1 MRNKQG
7 VSIRFNA
14 EERSALESQM
24 EKEGWEKIST
34 FIKYRLGLLG
44 DRGEIA
50 HEIIHS
56 GKHRNISILIKNML
70 TDLVEELKYYNSNYA
85 SARKQ
90 IAQNEEE
97 QTKRIIESTLRTN
110 ARINSLFNHILCLLV
125 EIAKQLGIKDEINN
139 FPGLPVIDIKDP
151 VKKDLDAAADQLLL
165 QNKLKT
171 NKP

>member
-50 HEIIHS
+50 HEIIHT
-56 GKHRNISILIKNML
+56 GKHRIISILIKNML
-70 TDLVEELKYYNSNYA
+70 TDLVEELKYYNSN
-85 SARKQ
+85 
-90 IAQNEEE
+90 
-97 QTKRIIESTLRTN
+97 
-110 ARINSLFNHILCLLV
+110 
-125 EIAKQLGIKDEINN
+125 
-139 FPGLPVIDIKDP
+139 
-151 VKKDLDAAADQLLL
+151 
-165 QNKLKT
+165 
-171 NKP
+171 